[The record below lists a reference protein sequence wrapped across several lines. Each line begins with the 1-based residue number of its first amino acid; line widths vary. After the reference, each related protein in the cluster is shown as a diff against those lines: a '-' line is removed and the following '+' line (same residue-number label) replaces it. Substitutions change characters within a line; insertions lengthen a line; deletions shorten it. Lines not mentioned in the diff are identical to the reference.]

1 MITPQKTTSIIID
14 DPNVIITKSFDGDM
28 VFRDNF
34 VPGVKLKELMGVIS
48 GGQLVLDPAIVVGI
62 ETSNYTY
69 LPTEALYAVSI
80 PTNFNLSLALQ
91 MGVIVE
97 VYDSNYIKIT
107 VDTIQTFQNYIYM
120 KVFSPDNVYVVIKR
134 VV

>member
-34 VPGVKLKELMGVIS
+34 VPGIKLKELLGVIS
-48 GGQLVLDPAIVVGI
+48 GGQLVLDPALIVGV
-62 ETSNYTY
+62 EVSDYTSI
-69 LPTEALYAVSI
+69 PSESLYAVSI
-80 PTNFNLSLALQ
+80 PTNFNLSMSLQ

-97 VYDSNYIKIT
+97 VYDINHNKVS

-120 KVFSPDNVYVVIKR
+120 KVFSPDNLYVVIKR